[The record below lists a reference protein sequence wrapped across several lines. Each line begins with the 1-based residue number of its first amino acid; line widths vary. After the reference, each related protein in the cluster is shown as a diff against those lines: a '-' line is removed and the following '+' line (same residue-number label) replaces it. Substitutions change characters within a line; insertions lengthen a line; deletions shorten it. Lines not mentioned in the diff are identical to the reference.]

1 MRSNAVVKPL
11 AMMVELFTATITRSA
26 MLRPILYITLT
37 DATVEIH
44 RFTCVIPFRIKLLQL
59 ILLL

>member
-1 MRSNAVVKPL
+1 MRSNAIVKPL

-37 DATVEIH
+37 NATVEIH
-44 RFTCVIPFRIKLLQL
+44 RNGYALNNYKDV
-59 ILLL
+59 